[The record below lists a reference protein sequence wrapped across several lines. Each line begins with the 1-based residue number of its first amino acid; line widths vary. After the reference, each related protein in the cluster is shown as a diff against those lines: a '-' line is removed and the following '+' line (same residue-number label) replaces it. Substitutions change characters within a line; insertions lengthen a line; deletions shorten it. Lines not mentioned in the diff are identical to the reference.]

1 MRARLVSV
9 NHTSGVRLL
18 MITAAV
24 AASLS
29 CGGGDSAALSTPAAP
44 TPVPTAGPPKPL
56 EGATITITAAG
67 FALDS
72 AAAAAFGIGELRVY
86 QGARLTFVNQDAV
99 PHDVLS
105 DPPHIH
111 TDCPEFNAAGFIV
124 PGQTR
129 STDPLSRIVSCGFH
143 DHLHETDS
151 RFVGRVT
158 IETR

>member
-1 MRARLVSV
+1 MEPRLVSV
-9 NHTSGVRLL
+9 NHTSRVRLL
-18 MITAAV
+18 MITAA
-24 AASLS
+24 AAATLS
-29 CGGGDSAALSTPAAP
+29 CGGDESAAPIIPVAP
-44 TPVPTAGPPKPL
+44 TPAPTAGPAKPL
-56 EGATITITAAG
+56 DGATITITAAG

-72 AAAAAFGIGELRVY
+72 ASATAFTIGGLRVY

-129 STDPLSRIVSCGFH
+129 NTDPLNRIVSCGFH
-143 DHLHETDS
+143 DHLHESDS
-151 RFVGRVT
+151 RFVGKVT
-158 IETR
+158 VETR

>member
-1 MRARLVSV
+1 MESRLVSI
-9 NHTSGVRLL
+9 NHTSRARLL

-24 AASLS
+24 AAALS
-29 CGGGDSAALSTPAAP
+29 CGGGESAAPGIPAAP
-44 TPVPTAGPPKPL
+44 TPAPTAGPPKPL
-56 EGATITITAAG
+56 EGATITITGAG

-72 AAAAAFGIGELRVY
+72 TSAAVFTIGSLRVY
-86 QGARLTFVNQDAV
+86 QGARLTFVNQDSV

-129 STDPLSRIVSCGFH
+129 NTDPLNRIVSCGFH
-143 DHLHETDS
+143 DHLHEGDS
-151 RFVGRVT
+151 RFAGKVT
-158 IETR
+158 VETR

>member
-1 MRARLVSV
+1 MKSRLVGA
-9 NHTSGVRLL
+9 NDTSRGRLL

-24 AASLS
+24 AAALS
-29 CGGGDSAALSTPAAP
+29 SGCGGSGVPPAPGAP
-44 TPVPTAGPPKPL
+44 TPAPAAGPPKPL
-56 EGATITITAAG
+56 EGATITITGAG

-72 AAAAAFGIGELRVY
+72 ASAAAFTIGELRVY
-86 QGARLTFVNQDAV
+86 QGARLTFVNQDSV

-129 STDPLSRIVSCGFH
+129 NTDPLNRAVSCGFH
-143 DHLHETDS
+143 DHLRESDS
-151 RFVGRVT
+151 
-158 IETR
+158 